1 MPSSAAASTLG
12 EQMVAYAKNFLGY
25 RYVWGGKD
33 PSTGFDCSGLTW
45 YVAKHFGIRIG
56 RSANDQLSYGTY
68 VSRADLKPGDIVL
81 FERTYTSSV
90 RATHAGMYIGNG
102 QFIHAANS
110 RVGVVISSLS
120 ETYYSSRFICG
131 RRLG

>member
-1 MPSSAAASTLG
+1 VLIGVVLLILFLTGVLGGGAA
-12 EQMVAYAKNFLGY
+12 K
-25 RYVWGGKD
+25 
-33 PSTGFDCSGLTW
+33 
-45 YVAKHFGIRIG
+45 
-56 RSANDQLSYGTY
+56 
-68 VSRADLKPGDIVL
+68 ADLIGEWTLVESTDPGSKPGDIVL